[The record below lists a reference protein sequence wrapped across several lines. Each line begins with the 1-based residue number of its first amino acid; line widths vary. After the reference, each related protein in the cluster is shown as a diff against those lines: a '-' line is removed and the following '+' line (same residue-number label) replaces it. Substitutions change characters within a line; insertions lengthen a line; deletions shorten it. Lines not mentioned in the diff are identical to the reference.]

1 MWPGKNDGWRFEC
14 VAHDELD
21 ELENLPPTSS
31 LCIEH
36 GLAPFVERQG
46 DRPRRVSSLLVR
58 AAADPCARGIGE
70 AQQVSVPRTSERNLG
85 SLEEG
90 I

>member
-1 MWPGKNDGWRFEC
+1 MRPGKNDGGRFEC
-14 VAHDELD
+14 IAHDEFD
-21 ELENLPPTSS
+21 ELENLPTASS
-31 LCIEH
+31 LCVEH

-46 DRPRRVSSLLVR
+46 EKPRRVSFLLVR